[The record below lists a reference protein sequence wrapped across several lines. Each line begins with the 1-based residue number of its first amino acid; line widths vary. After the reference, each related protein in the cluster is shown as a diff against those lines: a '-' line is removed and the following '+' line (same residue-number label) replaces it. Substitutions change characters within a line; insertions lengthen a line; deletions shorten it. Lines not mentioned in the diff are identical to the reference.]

1 MDLFNQTLNGFS
13 AHLAVSFNPDI
24 FESNIINISLLLGSI
39 LYLGSSALSESLSE
53 RQEKIIG
60 AIQEAEE
67 RLQQADTRLAEG
79 EKQLEQAQLVI
90 ESIKTDAET
99 TARKVKSEI
108 LTDGKAEIER
118 LTSSA
123 KAQIGTIEAR
133 VRKQISEYVVTL
145 ALKRV
150 TLQLEGKLNSNLQQ
164 QILDRNISNLG
175 E

>member
-1 MDLFNQTLNGFS
+1 MDLSNQALNGFS